1 MFIDAHA
8 HLVDEKLANFVPNN
22 NLDAIITSSYN
33 VANIEKTLNIAI
45 QNEKYF
51 ATLGIH
57 PQFCDEYTVD
67 VEKYIISNKSQP
79 KFVAIGE
86 IGLDKNYGTDFAT
99 QKRTFARQLDL
110 AQELQRPIVCHVREC
125 YDSFFDI
132 VQNYDDLKFM
142 LHAFCGTKTDCFK
155 AIDLGGYIS
164 FACNITYK
172 RHDDLRKI
180 ATAVPLEKLLIET
193 DSPSMLPA
201 KFMRKGIN
209 TPNNVCFVAETI
221 ANARKTN
228 IDDIARATKQN
239 AINLFDLKL

>member
-8 HLVDEKLANFVPNN
+8 HLADERLAEFAPNN
-22 NLDAIITSSYN
+22 GLSAVITSSYN
-33 VANIEKTLNIAI
+33 ANNIQKTLNIAL
-45 QNEKYF
+45 QNANYF

-57 PQFCDEYTVD
+57 PQFCDEYTID
-67 VEKYIISNKSQP
+67 IEKYIISQKSQP
-79 KFVAIGE
+79 KFVGIGE
-86 IGLDKNYGTDFAT
+86 IGLDKKYDTDFTT
-99 QKRTFARQLDL
+99 QKRTFTKQLEL
-110 AQELQRPIVCHVREC
+110 AQELQLPVVCHVREC
-125 YDSFFDI
+125 YDAFFDI
-132 VQNYDDLKFM
+132 MQHYENLKFM
-142 LHAFCGTKTDCFK
+142 LHAFCGTKADCFR

-180 ATAVPLEKLLIET
+180 AASVPLEKLLIET

-221 ANARKTN
+221 ANARNTN
-228 IDDIARATKQN
+228 IDEIARATKQN
-239 AINLFDLKL
+239 AVDLFKLKL